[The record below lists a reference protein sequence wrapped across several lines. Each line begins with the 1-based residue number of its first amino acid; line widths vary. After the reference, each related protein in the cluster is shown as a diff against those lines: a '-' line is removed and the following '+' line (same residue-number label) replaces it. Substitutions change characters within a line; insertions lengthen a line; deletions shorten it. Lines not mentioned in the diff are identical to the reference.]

1 MEGCQN
7 LPQRILGW
15 RAENLAAGR
24 ASPGL
29 MLAVAGWMRYVSGR
43 DEQGR
48 PIEVKDPLAGDLAAR
63 AAEGVSAL
71 WSLRAV
77 FAAALADALMPGVVT
92 AAHARRMAVGARG
105 AVQEISGA

>member
-29 MLAVAGWMRYVSGR
+29 MLAVAGWMRYV
-43 DEQGR
+43 
-48 PIEVKDPLAGDLAAR
+48 
-63 AAEGVSAL
+63 
-71 WSLRAV
+71 
-77 FAAALADALMPGVVT
+77 
-92 AAHARRMAVGARG
+92 
-105 AVQEISGA
+105 